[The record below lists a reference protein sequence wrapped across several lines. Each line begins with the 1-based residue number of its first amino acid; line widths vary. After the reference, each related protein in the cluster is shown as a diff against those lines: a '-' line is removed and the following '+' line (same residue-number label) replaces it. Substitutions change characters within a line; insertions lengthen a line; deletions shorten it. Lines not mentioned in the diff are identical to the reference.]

1 MTPLQGVPPP
11 LTERL
16 LSRAL
21 AATPY
26 RDDIVGDLRESY
38 AAIADQRPRYARCW
52 YRLQA
57 ARLVLRYMVR
67 LRPASQ
73 KRGSVMDRLFMQVR
87 FALRSLARRPLMSA
101 TIVTTLALGF

>member
-1 MTPLQGVPPP
+1 VTPLGSPPP

-21 AATPY
+21 AGTPY

-38 AAIADQRPRYARCW
+38 AALAADRPRYARCW
-52 YRLQA
+52 YRVQA

-67 LRPASQ
+67 LRPASR
-73 KRGSVMDRLFMQVR
+73 KRG
-87 FALRSLARRPLMSA
+87 A
-101 TIVTTLALGF
+101 